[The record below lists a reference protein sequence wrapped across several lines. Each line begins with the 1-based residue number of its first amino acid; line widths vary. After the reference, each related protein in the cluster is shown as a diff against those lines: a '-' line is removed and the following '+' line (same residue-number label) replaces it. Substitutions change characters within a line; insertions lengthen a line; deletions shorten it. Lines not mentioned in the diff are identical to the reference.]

1 MKAFPRGRHP
11 SSAKFLRPEKPNPL
25 RRISSITTSPVYV
38 YITIRHGAHDEDPG
52 EIAEGMYSVGGR
64 AVVLTDLDGRQITSR
79 ALSDGQDPAKLARR
93 LGIA

>member
-1 MKAFPRGRHP
+1 LVIDTVVCLTLAKWETVSGR
-11 SSAKFLRPEKPNPL
+11 FGGYL
-25 RRISSITTSPVYV
+25 TVYV

>member
-1 MKAFPRGRHP
+1 MKAFPLGRHP

-25 RRISSITTSPVYV
+25 SITTSPVYV